1 MFSKKKS
8 SFRIYC
14 AISKA
19 VGLIFCTIFLL
30 QIYFMRTTVNY
41 VTLQNLTAE
50 AIIPSN
56 TTLDVCKQTCRTI
69 CKNIDSVPSSK
80 VNALKPMGKM
90 PFTGEFNEEM
100 NPINDTFYP
109 QSLDGSWMF
118 KEETTDCSNVPQSG
132 VAIIIVC
139 RDRWKQLNNTLSSL
153 IPVLQRQHLCY
164 RIFVIEQKGTG
175 ILNKARLMNVG
186 FIEARKRFY
195 FNCAIFHDADLIPL
209 DDRIPHGCDEET
221 MESVVHLSVGVSTW
235 NYILP
240 YKSLIGGVLKISSAQ
255 FIQVNG
261 YSNSYWGW
269 GGEDDDLER
278 RLKASNIVYK
288 HIEKSIGRYLA
299 QPHDKQV
306 KGNIR
311 SVLDLLE
318 NAVSR
323 MLTDGLNSVKY
334 KVSTYFEKQHYTYFL
349 ISLE

>member
-8 SFRIYC
+8 SFRIYY

-30 QIYFMRTTVNY
+30 QIYFMRTTVKY

-56 TTLDVCKQTCRTI
+56 TTPDVCKQTCRTI

-80 VNALKPMGKM
+80 VNGLKPMGKM

-100 NPINDTFYP
+100 NLINDTFYP

-118 KEETTDCSNVPQSG
+118 KEETTDCSNVLQSG

-186 FIEARKRFY
+186 FIEARKRFD
-195 FNCAIFHDADLIPL
+195 FNCVIFHDADLIPL

-221 MESVVHLSVGVSTW
+221 MESVVHLSVGHNNELTKKLHENLLNKGELYLVLSSYHESARQELNQMDTTMSYQTETTTTTTTVFLRFVSIHGTTMKDID
-235 NYILP
+235 YAYKKIASCATEILD
-240 YKSLIGGVLKISSAQ
+240 Q
-255 FIQVNG
+255 FN
-261 YSNSYWGW
+261 
-269 GGEDDDLER
+269 E
-278 RLKASNIVYK
+278 
-288 HIEKSIGRYLA
+288 
-299 QPHDKQV
+299 
-306 KGNIR
+306 
-311 SVLDLLE
+311 
-318 NAVSR
+318 
-323 MLTDGLNSVKY
+323 LNN
-334 KVSTYFEKQHYTYFL
+334 
-349 ISLE
+349 